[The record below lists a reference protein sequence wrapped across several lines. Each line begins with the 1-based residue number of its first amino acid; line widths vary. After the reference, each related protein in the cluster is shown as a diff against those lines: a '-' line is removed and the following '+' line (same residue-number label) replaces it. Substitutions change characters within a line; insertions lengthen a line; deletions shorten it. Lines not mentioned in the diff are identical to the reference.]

1 MKNYIRLMNYIRP
14 YVKHLAF
21 AIVCIVLAAAANLY
35 VPWIIKDMIDKVLM
49 ERDMAM
55 LNLIAGGIIVVFFF
69 RGIFYYGQSYLV
81 SFVGQRVV
89 IDIREALFE
98 KFQRMPLAYFDR
110 HQTGEIM
117 SYVTNDVQALQNA
130 LVDKLIELVT
140 ESSVL
145 IGSITLMF
153 YLDWKLT
160 LVTLI
165 TVPLVGQAMNIFG
178 KKLKKSG
185 IVIQERLA
193 DINSLL
199 QESISAVRVVKSFV
213 RERYENER
221 FHRQNELNF
230 QAEMKNVQ
238 LTSLL
243 TPTVEFLAAITVTF
257 ILWIGGYEVVQGDLT
272 AGALV
277 AFLTYAVNLA
287 NPVKRIS
294 RIYGTVQRA
303 MAAIDRVFGVL
314 DMEETIRDR
323 KNAVPL
329 PEIEGRVAVKDV
341 SFSYKEGAP
350 ALSHVSLE
358 ASPGQLI
365 AFVGPSGAGKSTIA
379 NLIPRFYEVNEGAIE
394 IDGHDVRDV
403 TLDSLREQIG
413 IVPQETMLFSSSVRE
428 NIRYGRLDA
437 TDEEIEDA
445 ARAANA
451 EEFIL
456 QLPEGYETKIG
467 ERGLNLS
474 GGQRQRIAIARA
486 ILKNPRVLILDE
498 ATSALDTESEKI
510 VQAALDKLMVGRT
523 SFAIAHRLS
532 TIFNA
537 DCIYVIDGGRIVERG
552 THEELLA
559 AGGLYSTLYNIQFR
573 GEGEDEKKGGKA
585 LQPAG
590 A

>member
-145 IGSITLMF
+145 VGSIVLMF

-160 LVTLI
+160 LITLI

-213 RERYENER
+213 RERYEIER

-303 MAAIDRVFGVL
+303 MAAADRVFDVI
-314 DMEETIRDR
+314 DMEETIHD
-323 KNAVPL
+323 KEGAVPL

-379 NLIPRFYEVNEGAIE
+379 NLIPRFYEVNEGVIE

-437 TDEEIEDA
+437 TDEEIEEA

-486 ILKNPRVLILDE
+486 ILKNPRILILDE

-537 DCIYVIDGGRIVERG
+537 DCIYVIDGGHIVEQG

-573 GEGEDEKKGGKA
+573 GEGEGEKKGEGA
-585 LQPAG
+585 LQPAT
-590 A
+590 

>member
-1 MKNYIRLMNYIRP
+1 MKNYIRLMKYIRP
-14 YVKHLAF
+14 YTKQLA
-21 AIVCIVLAAAANLY
+21 AAVACIVLAAGANLY
-35 VPWIIKDMIDKVLM
+35 MPWIIKDMIDKVLM

-69 RGIFYYGQSYLV
+69 RGVFYYGQSYLV

-98 KFQRMPLAYFDR
+98 KFQRMSLAYFDR

-130 LVDKLIELVT
+130 LVEKLIEFVT
-140 ESSVL
+140 EASIL
-145 IGSITLMF
+145 IGSIVLMF

-160 LVTLI
+160 LITLI
-165 TVPLVGQAMNIFG
+165 TVPLVGQAMKIFG
-178 KKLKKSG
+178 RKLKKSG
-185 IVIQERLA
+185 TVIQERLA

-199 QESISAVRVVKSFV
+199 QESIAAVRVVKSFV
-213 RERYENER
+213 RERYEIER

-238 LTSLL
+238 LSSLL
-243 TPTVEFLAAITVTF
+243 TPTVEFLAAITVTI
-257 ILWIGGYEVVQGDLT
+257 ILWIGGYEVVQGEIT
-272 AGALV
+272 AGSLV

-287 NPVKRIS
+287 NPVKRIG
-294 RIYGTVQRA
+294 RIYGAMQRA
-303 MAAIDRVFGVL
+303 MAAADRVFDVI
-314 DMEETIRDR
+314 DMEETIHDR
-323 KNAVPL
+323 EGAVPL

-358 ASPGQLI
+358 ASPGQLV

-379 NLIPRFYEVNEGAIE
+379 NLIPRFYEVNEGVIE

-437 TDEEIEDA
+437 TDEEIEEA

-486 ILKNPRVLILDE
+486 ILKNPRILILDE

-537 DCIYVIDGGRIVERG
+537 DCIYVIDGGCIVEQG
-552 THEELLA
+552 THAELLA
-559 AGGLYSTLYNIQFR
+559 ADGLYSTLYNIQFR
-573 GEGEDEKKGGKA
+573 GEGEGEKKGEGA
-585 LQPAG
+585 LQPAT
-590 A
+590 

>member
-160 LVTLI
+160 LITLI
-165 TVPLVGQAMNIFG
+165 TVPLVGQAMKIFG
-178 KKLKKSG
+178 RKLKKSG
-185 IVIQERLA
+185 TVIQERLA

-199 QESISAVRVVKSFV
+199 QESIAAVRVVKSFV
-213 RERYENER
+213 RERYEIER
-221 FHRQNELNF
+221 FRRQNELNF

-238 LTSLL
+238 LSSLL
-243 TPTVEFLAAITVTF
+243 TPTVEFLAAITVTI
-257 ILWIGGYEVVQGDLT
+257 ILWIGGYEVVQGEIT
-272 AGALV
+272 AGSLV

-287 NPVKRIS
+287 NPVKRIG
-294 RIYGTVQRA
+294 RIYGAVQRA
-303 MAAIDRVFGVL
+303 MAAADRVFDVI
-314 DMEETIRDR
+314 DMEETIHDR
-323 KNAVPL
+323 EGAVPL

-358 ASPGQLI
+358 ASPGQLV

-379 NLIPRFYEVNEGAIE
+379 NLIPRFYEVNEGVIE

-437 TDEEIEDA
+437 TDEEIEEA

-486 ILKNPRVLILDE
+486 ILKNPRILILDE

-537 DCIYVIDGGRIVERG
+537 DCIYVIDGGHIVEQG
-552 THEELLA
+552 THAELLA

-573 GEGEDEKKGGKA
+573 GEGEGEKKGEGA
-585 LQPAG
+585 LQPAT
-590 A
+590 

>member
-1 MKNYIRLMNYIRP
+1 MNYIRP

-145 IGSITLMF
+145 VGSIVLMF

-160 LVTLI
+160 FITLI

-178 KKLKKSG
+178 KKLKRSG

-213 RERYENER
+213 RERYEIER

-303 MAAIDRVFGVL
+303 MAAADRVFDVI
-314 DMEETIRDR
+314 DMEETIHDR
-323 KNAVPL
+323 EGAVPL

-358 ASPGQLI
+358 ASPGQLV

-379 NLIPRFYEVNEGAIE
+379 NLIPRFYEVNEGVIE

-437 TDEEIEDA
+437 TDEEIEEA

-456 QLPEGYETKIG
+456 QLPQGYETKIG

-486 ILKNPRVLILDE
+486 ILKNPRILILDE

-537 DCIYVIDGGRIVERG
+537 DCIYVIDGGCIVEQG
-552 THEELLA
+552 THAELLA

-573 GEGEDEKKGGKA
+573 GEGEGEKKGEGA
-585 LQPAG
+585 LQPAT
-590 A
+590 

>member
-1 MKNYIRLMNYIRP
+1 MKNYIRLMKYIRP
-14 YVKHLAF
+14 YMKQLA
-21 AIVCIVLAAAANLY
+21 AAVACIVLAAGANLY
-35 VPWIIKDMIDKVLM
+35 MPWIIKDMIDKVLM

-69 RGIFYYGQSYLV
+69 RGVFYYGQSYLV

-130 LVDKLIELVT
+130 LVDKLIEFVT
-140 ESSVL
+140 EASIL
-145 IGSITLMF
+145 IGSIVLMF

-160 LVTLI
+160 LITLI
-165 TVPLVGQAMNIFG
+165 TVPLVGQAMKIFG
-178 KKLKKSG
+178 RKLKKSG
-185 IVIQERLA
+185 TVIQERLA

-199 QESISAVRVVKSFV
+199 QESIAAVRVVKSFV
-213 RERYENER
+213 RERYEIER
-221 FHRQNELNF
+221 FRRQNELNF

-238 LTSLL
+238 LSSLL
-243 TPTVEFLAAITVTF
+243 TPTVEFLAAITVTI
-257 ILWIGGYEVVQGDLT
+257 ILWIGGYEVVQGEIT
-272 AGALV
+272 AGSLV

-287 NPVKRIS
+287 NPVKRIG
-294 RIYGTVQRA
+294 RIYGAVQRA
-303 MAAIDRVFGVL
+303 MAAADRVFDVI
-314 DMEETIRDR
+314 DMEETIHD
-323 KNAVPL
+323 KEGAVPL

-358 ASPGQLI
+358 ASPGQLV

-379 NLIPRFYEVNEGAIE
+379 NLIPRFYEVNEGVIE

-437 TDEEIEDA
+437 TDEEIEEA

-456 QLPEGYETKIG
+456 QLPQGYETKIG

-486 ILKNPRVLILDE
+486 ILKNPRILILDE

-537 DCIYVIDGGRIVERG
+537 DCIYVIDGGCIVEQG
-552 THEELLA
+552 THAELLA

-573 GEGEDEKKGGKA
+573 GEGEGEKKGEGA
-585 LQPAG
+585 LQPAT
-590 A
+590 

>member
-1 MKNYIRLMNYIRP
+1 MKNYIRLMKYIRP
-14 YVKHLAF
+14 YMKQLA
-21 AIVCIVLAAAANLY
+21 AAVACIVLAAGANLY
-35 VPWIIKDMIDKVLM
+35 MPWIIKDMIDKVLM

-69 RGIFYYGQSYLV
+69 RGVFYYGQSYLV

-130 LVDKLIELVT
+130 LVDKLIEFVT
-140 ESSVL
+140 EASIL
-145 IGSITLMF
+145 IGSIVLMF

-160 LVTLI
+160 LITLI
-165 TVPLVGQAMNIFG
+165 TVPLVGQAMKIFG
-178 KKLKKSG
+178 RKLKKSG
-185 IVIQERLA
+185 TVIQERLA

-199 QESISAVRVVKSFV
+199 QESIAAVRVVKSFV
-213 RERYENER
+213 RERYEIER
-221 FHRQNELNF
+221 FRRQNELNF

-238 LTSLL
+238 LSSLL
-243 TPTVEFLAAITVTF
+243 TPTVEFLAAITVTI
-257 ILWIGGYEVVQGDLT
+257 ILWIGGYEVVQGEIT
-272 AGALV
+272 AGSLV

-287 NPVKRIS
+287 NPVKRIG
-294 RIYGTVQRA
+294 RIYGAVQRA
-303 MAAIDRVFGVL
+303 MAAADRVFDVI
-314 DMEETIRDR
+314 DMEETIHDR
-323 KNAVPL
+323 EGAVPL

-358 ASPGQLI
+358 ASPGQLV

-379 NLIPRFYEVNEGAIE
+379 NLIPRFYEVNEGVIE

-437 TDEEIEDA
+437 TDEEIEEA

-486 ILKNPRVLILDE
+486 ILKNPRILILDE

-537 DCIYVIDGGRIVERG
+537 DCIYVIDGGHIVEQG
-552 THEELLA
+552 THAELLA

-573 GEGEDEKKGGKA
+573 GEGEGEKKGEGA
-585 LQPAG
+585 LQPAT
-590 A
+590 